1 MGRSDEWGGR
11 GGGGWGEADGFVLRS
26 RFSLYTKRKVTQTS
40 RMRASV
46 CRSQSRL
53 ALYVIDPNREGGGD
67 KNLTD
72 RTAVVKSGTEN
83 FTVESIQRSSDVR

>member
-26 RFSLYTKRKVTQTS
+26 RFSLYTKRKATQTS

-67 KNLTD
+67 KKFN
-72 RTAVVKSGTEN
+72 
-83 FTVESIQRSSDVR
+83 RSDGCGEK